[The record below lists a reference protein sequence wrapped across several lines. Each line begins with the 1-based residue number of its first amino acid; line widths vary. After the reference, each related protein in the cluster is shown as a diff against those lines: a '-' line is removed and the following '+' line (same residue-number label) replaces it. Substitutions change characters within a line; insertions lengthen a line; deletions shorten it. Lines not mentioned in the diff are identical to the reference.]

1 MSQPAVTVA
10 LDLLP
15 GEFAV
20 VRLAPDVA
28 LPAWACEGA
37 FWSLT
42 RTRDEVSV
50 VCLAAQVPAGER
62 SAAGWRLLRFEGP
75 FPFSAIGIL
84 ASVAAPLAQAEISLM
99 ALSTFDTDYLLVQA
113 DRLEA
118 AQAALLAAGHRVRR
132 ADA

>member
-1 MSQPAVTVA
+1 VSVA

-15 GEFAV
+15 REYAV
-20 VRLAPDVA
+20 VRLAPGGGP
-28 LPAWACEGA
+28 PAWACDGA
-37 FWSLT
+37 FWSVT

-62 SAAGWRLLRFEGP
+62 CEPGWRLFRFEGP

-84 ASVAAPLAQAEISLM
+84 ASVAGPLARAEISLM

-118 AQAALLAAGHRVRR
+118 TQAALEAAGHRVRR
-132 ADA
+132 AEA